1 MATPLTTPQLDVA
14 SVDPGYT
21 RADIELLGVDHA
33 GSSYEGRVF
42 VNNPNATEETEPT
55 AENRYVGSFHIFGH
69 GGCLGDA
76 GRCDVKPQRAFDPR
90 PGPPLTRARKVV
102 MGNMHP
108 GPDALR
114 DALAGDNVTV
124 TIVPLIRAVGPKSG
138 YDDDIVKVDAVRIVT
153 YR

>member
-21 RADIELLGVDHA
+21 RADVELLDVDHA

-42 VNNPNATEETEPT
+42 VNNPDATEETEPT
-55 AENRYVGSFHIFGH
+55 PANGYVGSYHIFGH
-69 GGCLGDA
+69 GGCLGDP
-76 GRCDVKPQRAFDPR
+76 GHCDVKPQRAYDPR

-102 MGNMHP
+102 MGRTEL
-108 GPDALR
+108 GGDALR
-114 DALAGDNVTV
+114 DAIAGEHVTV
-124 TIVPLIRAVGPKSG
+124 TIIRAVGPKSG
-138 YDDDIVKVDAVRIVT
+138 YDDDIVKIGAVRIVT